1 MRAAATVVLPSPGGE
16 FVVVRRGEEFHE
28 WAEVT
33 NPHAIAEGADEA
45 DTDTDT
51 GGEAEADTG
60 GEADTGDEAD
70 TDTGDEAGTDTGGE
84 AEADTDKDET
94 AAKRAP
100 AKRTA
105 RAAKTASDD

>member
-1 MRAAATVVLPSPGGE
+1 MRAAATVVLASPGGE
-16 FVVVRRGEEFHE
+16 FVVVRPGEEFPE

-33 NPHAIAEGADEA
+33 NPHAIAEGDDEA

-51 GGEAEADTG
+51 GGEAEADT
-60 GEADTGDEAD
+60 
-70 TDTGDEAGTDTGGE
+70 
-84 AEADTDKDET
+84 DKDEP
-94 AAKRAP
+94 AAKPAP

>member
-1 MRAAATVVLPSPGGE
+1 MRAAATVILASPGGE
-16 FVVVRRGEEFHE
+16 YVVVRPGEEFPE

-45 DTDTDT
+45 DTDT
-51 GGEAEADTG
+51 GGEAEAD
-60 GEADTGDEAD
+60 AD
-70 TDTGDEAGTDTGGE
+70 TDADTGGE
-84 AEADTDKDET
+84 TEADAGKDET

>member
-1 MRAAATVVLPSPGGE
+1 MRAAATVVLASPGGE
-16 FVVVRRGEEFHE
+16 FVVVRPGEEFPE

-33 NPHAIAEGADEA
+33 NPHAIAGR
-45 DTDTDT
+45 
-51 GGEAEADTG
+51 EAEADTG
-60 GEADTGDEAD
+60 
-70 TDTGDEAGTDTGGE
+70 
-84 AEADTDKDET
+84 KDET